1 MTFPDEFTIGWNLS
15 RPLSPKLFKIS
26 FPLINLSANFFLV
39 IILFTVVLQD
49 FYNDSASR
57 CRPCVL
63 RAVFLLPFSGETSC
77 LLLPDHL
84 LFNRCNI
91 IYARVWFHY
100 QFLVG
105 ISVYSAHIGLHC
117 YFSHCY
123 VYFSQSWRCGA
134 LVMVLF
140 VRSEHSCRHS
150 GRCPFIFKRCTFI
163 FKPMASVWLI
173 VWALYAPRCKTFSLV
188 LLQI

>member
-1 MTFPDEFTIGWNLS
+1 MLP
-15 RPLSPKLFKIS
+15 PKLFKIS

-39 IILFTVVLQD
+39 IILFIVVLQY

-63 RAVFLLPFSGETSC
+63 RAVFLSPFSGEASC

-100 QFLVG
+100 QFLVAIG

-117 YFSHCY
+117 YFLHCY
-123 VYFSQSWRCGA
+123 VYFSQSWRCGV

-140 VRSEHSCRHS
+140 ITSKRTFLSTFRSMSFHLQTMYIHLQTQGKC
-150 GRCPFIFKRCTFI
+150 
-163 FKPMASVWLI
+163 MADRLGILCS
-173 VWALYAPRCKTFSLV
+173 
-188 LLQI
+188 QM